1 MSSISTQK
9 PKVAK
14 IALNYGLIFGLI
26 LIVEFVTGYLL
37 GAQATKE
44 KSYAVIM
51 GIFNYII
58 LPFTFAFL
66 AGKKFK
72 ELNGGYITFGESIKV
87 GVAVAVI
94 AAIISGIFSGIF
106 NVLVPEY
113 MEETLKKA
121 EEEMAKNPQMK
132 AADVKMAMKMT
143 KAFMQPYIVIPIA
156 IVINAFIGLINSL
169 VVGAIIK
176 KENPY
181 GDLPQDNINNIG
193 DE

>member
-9 PKVAK
+9 PKVGK
-14 IALNYGLIFGLI
+14 IALNYGLIFGAI
-26 LIVEFVTGYLL
+26 LIVEFVIGYVL
-37 GAQATKE
+37 GAQMQKE
-44 KSYAVIM
+44 KSYAIVISL
-51 GIFNYII
+51 INYIA

-72 ELNGGYITFGESIKV
+72 ELNGGYITFGEAIKL

-94 AAIISGIFSGIF
+94 AALVSGIFSAIF
-106 NVLVPEY
+106 NIIIPEY
-113 MEETLKKA
+113 MEDTLKRA

-132 AADVKMAMKMT
+132 AADIKMAMKFTRM
-143 KAFMQPYIVIPIA
+143 FMEPYIVIPIA
-156 IVINAFIGLINSL
+156 IVMNAFVGLINSL

-176 KENPY
+176 KENPF
-181 GDLPQDNINNIG
+181 GDMPQENINNIG